1 MHCRAESAHTSIW
14 CGLWGLQPVDVWLS
28 RVALTVCV
36 RGFVLMQTKTKDLD
50 SEYGLKLR
58 DQVLQALYAKRVA
71 AEASQ
76 PSLESA

>member
-1 MHCRAESAHTSIW
+1 MHRRAESAHTSIW
-14 CGLWGLQPVDVWLS
+14 CGLWGLLVDVWLF
-28 RVALTVCV
+28 RVELTVSV
-36 RGFVLMQTKTKDLD
+36 RGFVLVQTKTKDLD